1 MQIAAEQLPAQLQ
14 RGLHTLYTIH
24 GNEPLLVQEALDA
37 IRTAARQQGFAERSS
52 HTVSGAHFD
61 WSAVQAAC
69 NSLSLFSARQIVEI
83 HIPTG
88 KPGKDGPA
96 VLQQLAQESRA
107 NPDTLL
113 LVTLPRLDKAT
124 KSSAWFAALEQ
135 CGASIAI
142 NAVERPA
149 LPRWI
154 AQRLQQQGQR
164 VSSGQEGEQALR
176 FFADRVEGN
185 LLAAHQE
192 IQKLALLYP
201 EGELA
206 AAQMKPPCSM
216 WRGMTYSSWARQC
229 SQASCYA
236 RNACSTACR
245 PRAKAKSW
253 CITRWLKIY
262 AL

>member
-124 KSSAWFAALEQ
+124 KAAHGLPRLSSAAQ
-135 CGASIAI
+135 
-142 NAVERPA
+142 V
-149 LPRWI
+149 LP
-154 AQRLQQQGQR
+154 
-164 VSSGQEGEQALR
+164 
-176 FFADRVEGN
+176 
-185 LLAAHQE
+185 
-192 IQKLALLYP
+192 
-201 EGELA
+201 
-206 AAQMKPPCSM
+206 
-216 WRGMTYSSWARQC
+216 
-229 SQASCYA
+229 
-236 RNACSTACR
+236 STR
-245 PRAKAKSW
+245 
-253 CITRWLKIY
+253 
-262 AL
+262 